1 MIRFVRLPALR
12 VLALLLFVAG
22 FAPGILGS
30 TQPEKNKLARVTDPV
45 DEPASVVVP
54 AQGADRISR
63 FVAAQDWLGPVS
75 AIALS
80 PFFGLACL
88 SGIATYGPSFLREHS
103 TLLGITGPM
112 NNPALF
118 WSMTALAIITTL
130 PRWTKFT
137 KPISLAIEK
146 LEAYSAIIILVVMR
160 LTVDFSANPAEIA
173 LLSPSSEI
181 QTPLLLQAGFTTLPL
196 DIVLALAIAL
206 NMIVVNTIKL
216 FIDVL
221 IWITPFPAIDIVLDL
236 IGKSLCALILGI
248 YAWSPWLAVV
258 LDLLIFIACAMVFMK
273 VTRRLRYYRDLVLKP
288 ILSKVFGSGSA
299 SQTNNSTSVSTSV
312 FLAKPYRGF
321 PALSRATLEIDTAA
335 RTGILILHGWFSRS
349 EVKGTVDTSID
360 SSGILS
366 DSITMHTE
374 STASGSENAVLLIP
388 KGSLSASSTGFALAR

>member
-1 MIRFVRLPALR
+1 MIRLGRVPSLR
-12 VLALLLFVAG
+12 ILGLLVFVAILS
-22 FAPGILGS
+22 PGIQGSAQSESTSRVGS
-30 TQPEKNKLARVTDPV
+30 TEVI
-45 DEPASVVVP
+45 DEPTFSAVP
-54 AQGADRISR
+54 KQGAERISR
-63 FVAAQDWLGPVS
+63 IVAAQDWLGPVS

-103 TLLGITGPM
+103 SLLGITGPM

-118 WSMTALAIITTL
+118 WSMAALAIITTL

-160 LTVDFSANPAEIA
+160 LTVDFSAASTGIA
-173 LLSPSSEI
+173 VLSPGNEI
-181 QTPLLLQAGFTTLPL
+181 HNPVLQAGFTTLPL
-196 DIVLALAIAL
+196 DILLALAIAL

-236 IGKSLCALILGI
+236 IGKSLCALLLGI
-248 YAWSPWLAVV
+248 YAWSPWLALV
-258 LDLLIFIACAMVFMK
+258 LDLLIFIACAIVFMK

-288 ILSKVFGSGSA
+288 ILRKVLGSGGDSSRA
-299 SQTNNSTSVSTSV
+299 NPSSQHASV

-321 PALSRATLEIDTAA
+321 PALSRATLEMGKGSGALT
-335 RTGILILHGWFSRS
+335 LQLHGWFTKIT
-349 EVKGTVDTSID
+349 VNGTIDPSLD

-366 DSITMHTE
+366 DSITMSTE
-374 STASGSENAVLLIP
+374 SDKAVLLIP
-388 KGSLSASSTGFALAR
+388 KGSTASPAEIALAK

>member
-1 MIRFVRLPALR
+1 MIRLVRVPPLR
-12 VLALLLFVAG
+12 ILGLLVFVA
-22 FAPGILGS
+22 ILSPSIQGSAQSESTSRVGS
-30 TQPEKNKLARVTDPV
+30 TEGI
-45 DEPASVVVP
+45 DEPTSSAIP
-54 AQGADRISR
+54 KQGAERISR
-63 FVAAQDWLGPVS
+63 IVAAQDWLGPVS

-103 TLLGITGPM
+103 SLLGITGPM

-118 WSMTALAIITTL
+118 WSMAALAIITTL

-160 LTVDFSANPAEIA
+160 LTVDFSAASTGIA
-173 LLSPSSEI
+173 VLSPGNEI
-181 QTPLLLQAGFTTLPL
+181 HNPVLQAGFTTLPL
-196 DIVLALAIAL
+196 DILLALAIAL

-236 IGKSLCALILGI
+236 IGKSLCALLLGI
-248 YAWSPWLAVV
+248 YAWSPWLALV

-288 ILSKVFGSGSA
+288 ILRKVLGSGGDSSRA
-299 SQTNNSTSVSTSV
+299 NPSSQNASV

-321 PALSRATLEIDTAA
+321 PALSRATLEMGKGSGALT
-335 RTGILILHGWFSRS
+335 LQLHGWFTKIT
-349 EVKGTVDTSID
+349 VNGTIDPSLD

-366 DSITMHTE
+366 DSITMSTE
-374 STASGSENAVLLIP
+374 SDKAVLLIP
-388 KGSLSASSTGFALAR
+388 KGSTASPAEIALAK

>member
-1 MIRFVRLPALR
+1 MNRLVRLTSFR
-12 VLALLLFVAG
+12 SVALLLIVAV
-22 FAPGILGS
+22 FSSSIHSSSIHGS
-30 TQPEKNKLARVTDPV
+30 TQSHTTTRARSTEAI
-45 DEPASVVVP
+45 DEPDSP
-54 AQGADRISR
+54 TIPTQGAQRISR
-63 FVAAQDWLGPVS
+63 FVAAQDWLGPIS

-88 SGIATYGPSFLREHS
+88 SGIATYGPSVLREHS
-103 TLLGITGPM
+103 SLLGITGPM

-118 WSMTALAIITTL
+118 WSMAALAIITTL

-160 LTVDFSANPAEIA
+160 LTVDFSATSTSIA
-173 LLSPSSEI
+173 VLSLNHAFPE
-181 QTPLLLQAGFTTLPL
+181 PVLEAGFTTLPL
-196 DIVLALAIAL
+196 DILLALAIAL

-236 IGKSLCALILGI
+236 IGKSLCAVLLGI

-258 LDLLIFIACAMVFMK
+258 LDLLIFIACAMVFMN
-273 VTRRLRYYRDLVLKP
+273 VSRRLRYYRDLVLKP
-288 ILSKVFGSGSA
+288 ILRKVLGSGGDS
-299 SQTNNSTSVSTSV
+299 SKSNPSRQRCSV

-321 PALSRATLEIDTAA
+321 PALSRGTLEMGKGSGAVT
-335 RTGILILHGWFSRS
+335 LLLHGWFT
-349 EVKGTVDTSID
+349 KITVNGDIDPSLD

-366 DSITMHTE
+366 DSITMNTE
-374 STASGSENAVLLIP
+374 SDKAFLLIP
-388 KGSLSASSTGFALAR
+388 KGSTASPAGIAFAR

>member
-1 MIRFVRLPALR
+1 MIRFVRMPALR
-12 VLALLLFVAG
+12 LGVLFLIVAM
-22 FAPGILGS
+22 FSPGILGS
-30 TQPEKNKLARVTDPV
+30 TQSEKDILPRVIDAGE
-45 DEPASVVVP
+45 EPASGVVP
-54 AQGADRISR
+54 TQGAERISR

-103 TLLGITGPM
+103 SLLGITGPM

-118 WSMTALAIITTL
+118 WSMATLAIITTL

-160 LTVDFSANPAEIA
+160 LTVDFSASATGVA
-173 LLSPSSEI
+173 LLPPS
-181 QTPLLLQAGFTTLPL
+181 TGMHHPLLQAGFTTLPL
-196 DIVLALAIAL
+196 DILLALAIAL

-236 IGKSLCALILGI
+236 IGKSLCAVLLGI

-288 ILSKVFGSGSA
+288 ILRKVFGSGSDA
-299 SQTNNSTSVSTSV
+299 SSATQTNLSLSV

-321 PALSRATLEIDTAA
+321 PALSHATLEMDTAA
-335 RTGILILHGWFSRS
+335 RSGTLLLHGWFSKI
-349 EVKGTVDTSID
+349 EVKGNFDAAID
-360 SSGILS
+360 STGILS
-366 DSITMHTE
+366 DAISMNTE
-374 STASGSENAVLLIP
+374 SNTTGSDKAILLIP
-388 KGSLSASSTGFALAR
+388 KGSISAGPTGVAWAR

>member
-1 MIRFVRLPALR
+1 MIRLVRVPPLR
-12 VLALLLFVAG
+12 ILGLLVFVAILS
-22 FAPGILGS
+22 PGIQGSAQSESSSRVGS
-30 TQPEKNKLARVTDPV
+30 TEGI
-45 DEPASVVVP
+45 DEPTSSAVP
-54 AQGADRISR
+54 KEGAERISR
-63 FVAAQDWLGPVS
+63 IVAAQDWLGPVS

-103 TLLGITGPM
+103 SLLGITGPM

-118 WSMTALAIITTL
+118 WSMAALAIITTL

-160 LTVDFSANPAEIA
+160 LTVDFSAASTGIA
-173 LLSPSSEI
+173 VLSPGNEI
-181 QTPLLLQAGFTTLPL
+181 HNPVLQAGFTTLPL
-196 DIVLALAIAL
+196 DILLALAIAL

-236 IGKSLCALILGI
+236 IGKSLCALLLGI
-248 YAWSPWLAVV
+248 YAWSPWLALV

-288 ILSKVFGSGSA
+288 ILRKVLGSGGDSA
-299 SQTNNSTSVSTSV
+299 RANPSSQHASV

-321 PALSRATLEIDTAA
+321 PALSRATLEMGKGSGVLT
-335 RTGILILHGWFSRS
+335 LQLHGWFTKIT
-349 EVKGTVDTSID
+349 VNGTIDPSLD

-366 DSITMHTE
+366 DSITMSTE
-374 STASGSENAVLLIP
+374 SDKAVLLIP
-388 KGSLSASSTGFALAR
+388 KGSTASPAEIALAK

>member
-1 MIRFVRLPALR
+1 MIRLVRVPPLR
-12 VLALLLFVAG
+12 ILGLLVFVAILS
-22 FAPGILGS
+22 PGIQGSAQSESTSRVGS
-30 TQPEKNKLARVTDPV
+30 TEGI
-45 DEPASVVVP
+45 DEPTSSAIP
-54 AQGADRISR
+54 KQGAERISR
-63 FVAAQDWLGPVS
+63 IVAAQDWLGPVS

-103 TLLGITGPM
+103 SLLGITGPM

-118 WSMTALAIITTL
+118 WSMAALAIITTL

-160 LTVDFSANPAEIA
+160 LTVDFSAASTGIA
-173 LLSPSSEI
+173 VLSPGNEI
-181 QTPLLLQAGFTTLPL
+181 HNPVLQAGFTTLPL
-196 DIVLALAIAL
+196 DILLALAIAL

-236 IGKSLCALILGI
+236 IGKSLCALLLGI
-248 YAWSPWLAVV
+248 YAWSPWLALV

-288 ILSKVFGSGSA
+288 ILRKVLGSGGDSSSA
-299 SQTNNSTSVSTSV
+299 NPSSQHASV

-321 PALSRATLEIDTAA
+321 PALSRATLEMGKGSGALT
-335 RTGILILHGWFSRS
+335 LQLHGWFTKIT
-349 EVKGTVDTSID
+349 VNGTIDPSLD

-366 DSITMHTE
+366 DSITMSTE
-374 STASGSENAVLLIP
+374 SDKAVLLIP
-388 KGSLSASSTGFALAR
+388 KGSTARPAEIALAK

>member
-1 MIRFVRLPALR
+1 MIRLVRVPPLR
-12 VLALLLFVAG
+12 ILGLLVFVAILSS
-22 FAPGILGS
+22 GIQGSAQSESTSRVGS
-30 TQPEKNKLARVTDPV
+30 TEGI
-45 DEPASVVVP
+45 DEPTSSAIP
-54 AQGADRISR
+54 KQGAERISR
-63 FVAAQDWLGPVS
+63 IVAAQDWLGPVS

-103 TLLGITGPM
+103 SLLGITGPM

-118 WSMTALAIITTL
+118 WSMAALAIITTL

-160 LTVDFSANPAEIA
+160 LTVDFSAASTGIEV
-173 LLSPSSEI
+173 LSPGNEI
-181 QTPLLLQAGFTTLPL
+181 HNPVLQAGFTTLPL
-196 DIVLALAIAL
+196 DILLALAIAL

-236 IGKSLCALILGI
+236 IGKSLCALLLGI
-248 YAWSPWLAVV
+248 YAWSPWLALV

-288 ILSKVFGSGSA
+288 ILRKVLGSGGDSSSA
-299 SQTNNSTSVSTSV
+299 NPSSQHASV

-321 PALSRATLEIDTAA
+321 PALSRATLEMGKGSGALT
-335 RTGILILHGWFSRS
+335 LQLHGWFTKIT
-349 EVKGTVDTSID
+349 VNGTIDPSLD

-366 DSITMHTE
+366 DSITMSTE
-374 STASGSENAVLLIP
+374 SDKAVLLIP
-388 KGSLSASSTGFALAR
+388 KGSTASPAEIALAK

>member
-12 VLALLLFVAG
+12 LLALLLLVAVL
-22 FAPGILGS
+22 APGILGS
-30 TQPEKNKLARVTDPV
+30 TQPEKDPLARVANPV
-45 DEPASVVVP
+45 DEPTSVVVP
-54 AQGADRISR
+54 TPGADRISR

-103 TLLGITGPM
+103 SLLGITGPM

-160 LTVDFSANPAEIA
+160 LTVDYSANPAEIV
-173 LLSPSSEI
+173 LLPPSSEI
-181 QTPLLLQAGFTTLPL
+181 QTPLLQAGFTTLPL
-196 DIVLALAIAL
+196 DMLLALAIAL

-288 ILSKVFGSGSA
+288 ILRKVFGSVSE
-299 SQTNNSTSVSTSV
+299 SQIHNTTSVSTSV

-321 PALSRATLEIDTAA
+321 PTLSRATLEVDTAT
-335 RTGILILHGWFSRS
+335 RTGTLILHGWFSRS

-360 SSGILS
+360 STGILS

-374 STASGSENAVLLIP
+374 SIASGSENAVLLIP